1 MVSYTLSSGEM
12 IDISLLSEK
21 ERKHI
26 SKIEELIGN
35 NTDYIEIYSR
45 AFTPLLVGKT
55 FDGDSFKALRDSS
68 QYKILLDLLESYH
81 KKCFSK

>member
-1 MVSYTLSSGEM
+1 MVEYTLSSGEK
-12 IDISLLSEK
+12 IDILSLSEK

-26 SKIEELIGN
+26 SKIEELIQS
-35 NTDYIEIYSR
+35 NTDYFEIYHQ

-55 FDGDSFKALRDSS
+55 FDGDSLRALYDSPP
-68 QYKILLDLLESYH
+68 YKIILDLLESYH